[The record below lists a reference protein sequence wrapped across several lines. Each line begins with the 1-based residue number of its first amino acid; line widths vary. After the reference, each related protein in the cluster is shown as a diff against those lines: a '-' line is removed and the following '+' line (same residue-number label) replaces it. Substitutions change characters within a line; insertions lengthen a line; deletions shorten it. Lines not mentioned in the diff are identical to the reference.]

1 MEAMKGCLARYS
13 WIKEIEFR
21 EELPLT
27 KVGKVAYRELEREEE
42 ERARATGQGGSS
54 PAEAVA

>member
-1 MEAMKGCLARYS
+1 MKGCLARYS